1 MESNSFSGGLT
12 LDTGVERLIGA
23 FAKHVEVEQYI
34 GMPFL
39 GDIPILKF
47 LFGWESTVDSK
58 LKVFVTMTAIPAG
71 IEHVPTPAAGK
82 VIDTLTA
89 MHSAK

>member
-1 MESNSFSGGLT
+1 M
-12 LDTGVERLIGA
+12 
-23 FAKHVEVEQYI
+23 KVEQYI

-39 GDIPILKF
+39 GDIPILKY
-47 LFGWESTVDSK
+47 LFGSESTVDSK